1 MACPAMYPAVI
12 ELRENETRSAKCLS
26 RHPARGAAPVTV
38 TVTTGSVLTIDA
50 GGSEGLPPS
59 TDGCGDPQP
68 RQCSQRPRGHPP
80 SPPSPLSSSSELDV
94 VVVTGDVQRTGQTRI
109 RGGGPCILIRQ
120 KLAGGSFKMSCSFW
134 N

>member
-1 MACPAMYPAVI
+1 MACPAMYTAVI
-12 ELRENETRSAKCLS
+12 KLRENETRSAKCLS

-68 RQCSQRPRGHPP
+68 RQCSQRPHGHPP

-94 VVVTGDVQRTGQTRI
+94 VVVTGDVQRTGQTGI
-109 RGGGPCILIRQ
+109 WGGGPCILIRQ